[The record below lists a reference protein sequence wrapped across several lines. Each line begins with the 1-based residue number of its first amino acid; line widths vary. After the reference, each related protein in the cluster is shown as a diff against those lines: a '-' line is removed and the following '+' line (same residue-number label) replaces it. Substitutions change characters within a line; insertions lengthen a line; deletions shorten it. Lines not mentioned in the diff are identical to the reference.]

1 MSTRFLKVKIK
12 SLSEESRIIRKEELR
27 SRGDL
32 RNSLRLHR
40 VNDVRKECRATLIA
54 YAFLRGISYTRTE
67 PNVLPMNTFDEKYL
81 WGRVEVMVKKY
92 GTVPV
97 SELSEWRNG
106 GVKIELAG

>member
-32 RNSLRLHR
+32 RTLLRLHR
-40 VNDVRKECRATLIA
+40 VNDVRRECRATLIA
-54 YAFLRGISYTRTE
+54 YNFLRGISYIRTE
-67 PNVLPMNTFDEKYL
+67 PNVLPMSQWDEGKL

-92 GTVPV
+92 GTVPLT
-97 SELSEWRNG
+97 ELTEWRNG
-106 GVKIELAG
+106 GDKVQTAA